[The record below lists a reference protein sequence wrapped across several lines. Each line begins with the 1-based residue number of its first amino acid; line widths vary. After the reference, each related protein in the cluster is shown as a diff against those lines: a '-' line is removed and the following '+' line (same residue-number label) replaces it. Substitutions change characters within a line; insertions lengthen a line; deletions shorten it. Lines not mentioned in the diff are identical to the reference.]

1 MHAVSQEFAVKSHKG
16 KRWEWVG
23 GLFGF
28 YQQTH
33 TDGPVDFRQDG
44 IDLLITK
51 QTNDQ
56 LAALKQNPALAGM
69 PDITIDIDNRNLY
82 IDGIYKTP
90 AYGAAAFGQATL
102 NRIFIDGLS
111 ATIGLRID
119 YEHTRIYHHT
129 HATEDLTGHANVTIN
144 MGNRPPDVDST
155 AFYPAPRHRW
165 KGVDE
170 HDRTVSQIRSEIR
183 YRQ

>member
-51 QTNDQ
+51 QTNNQ
-56 LAALKQNPALAGM
+56 LAALKQDPALAGM

-82 IDGIYKTP
+82 IDGIYKHRPTVLP
-90 AYGAAAFGQATL
+90 PSDKLRSIVF
-102 NRIFIDGLS
+102 LS
-111 ATIGLRID
+111 TV
-119 YEHTRIYHHT
+119 Y
-129 HATEDLTGHANVTIN
+129 
-144 MGNRPPDVDST
+144 RPP
-155 AFYPAPRHRW
+155 
-165 KGVDE
+165 
-170 HDRTVSQIRSEIR
+170 
-183 YRQ
+183 

>member
-1 MHAVSQEFAVKSHKG
+1 MHAVSQEFVVKSHKG

-90 AYGAAAFGQATL
+90 TYGCLLYTSPSP
-102 NRIFIDGLS
+102 RDMRRSRMPSS
-111 ATIGLRID
+111 A
-119 YEHTRIYHHT
+119 
-129 HATEDLTGHANVTIN
+129 
-144 MGNRPPDVDST
+144 
-155 AFYPAPRHRW
+155 
-165 KGVDE
+165 
-170 HDRTVSQIRSEIR
+170 
-183 YRQ
+183 